1 MRVLHRLQDCTGLPF
16 PVVTIGNFD
25 GVHAGHRAVLKLA
38 RERVQNQ
45 HGTAIVLTFEPHP
58 LLVLAPGVELKF
70 LSEPEEK
77 LALLEEAGVDVV
89 VRLPFTRDFAS
100 QTPEEF
106 MVQVLRDGLGTR
118 ELYVGQNFRFGRERS
133 GTIQTLREAG
143 PRLGFT
149 VHVISPVV
157 VDGSSVSSTRIRD
170 LVQAGAMDEAALLL
184 GRPYQLTGVV
194 VRGSR
199 RGGELGFPT
208 ANVLPPAGRVLPPDG
223 VYATHL
229 RMGTQTWGAVTYIGT
244 RPTFGTGARII
255 ETYLLEG
262 EHDLYGCE
270 VGIVFHERLRGD
282 QVFESAE
289 SLARQV
295 AADVDRAREI
305 VRRLS
310 GATARSMLS

>member
-1 MRVLHRLQDCTGLPF
+1 MRVLHRLQDCAGLPF

-25 GVHAGHRAVLKLA
+25 GVHAGHRAVLRLA
-38 RERVQNQ
+38 CERVRAQC
-45 HGTAIVLTFEPHP
+45 GTAIVLTFEPHP
-58 LLVLAPGVELKF
+58 LRVLAPDVELKF
-70 LSEPEEK
+70 LSDPDEK

-100 QTPEEF
+100 QAPEEF

-133 GTIQTLREAG
+133 GTIRMLIETG
-143 PRLGFT
+143 PRLGFA
-149 VHVISPVV
+149 VHAISPVV
-157 VDGSSVSSTRIRD
+157 MEGAPVSSTRIRD

-184 GRPYQLTGVV
+184 GRSYQLKGSV

-208 ANVLPPAGRVLPPDG
+208 ANVLPPGGRVLPLDG

-229 RMGTQTWGAVTYIGT
+229 RMGLQTWGAVTYIGT
-244 RPTFGTGARII
+244 RPTFGTGERII

-262 EHDLYGCE
+262 DPDLYGCE
-270 VGIVFHERLRGD
+270 VGLAFHERLRGD
-282 QVFESAE
+282 QAFESAE
-289 SLARQV
+289 ALARQIAV
-295 AADVDRAREI
+295 DVDRAREI

>member
-1 MRVLHRLQDCTGLPF
+1 MRVLHCLQDCAGLPF

-25 GVHAGHRAVLKLA
+25 GVHVGHRAVLHLA
-38 RERVQNQ
+38 CGRVRAQC
-45 HGTAIVLTFEPHP
+45 GTAIVLTFEPHP
-58 LLVLAPGVELKF
+58 LHVLAPNVELKF
-70 LSEPEEK
+70 LSDPEEK

-89 VRLPFTRDFAS
+89 VRLPFTHAFAA

-118 ELYVGQNFRFGRERS
+118 ELYVGENFRFGKERH
-133 GTIQTLREAG
+133 GTIQMLMETG

-149 VHVISPVV
+149 VHAISPVV
-157 VDGSSVSSTRIRD
+157 VDGTPVSSTRIRD
-170 LVQAGAMDEAALLL
+170 LLQSGAMEEAALLL
-184 GRPYQLTGVV
+184 GRAYQLKGTV

-208 ANVLPPAGRVLPPDG
+208 ANVLPPEGRVLPPDG
-223 VYATHL
+223 VYVTCL
-229 RMGTQTWGAVTYIGT
+229 RMGTQLWGAVTYIGT

-262 EHDLYGCE
+262 DPDLYGCE
-270 VGIVFHERLRGD
+270 VGMVFHERLRGD
-282 QVFESAE
+282 QAFESAGA
-289 SLARQV
+289 LARQI

-305 VRRLS
+305 LRRLS

>member
-1 MRVLHRLQDCTGLPF
+1 MRVLQCLQDCAGLPF

-25 GVHAGHRAVLKLA
+25 GVHAGHRAILQLA
-38 RERVQNQ
+38 CGRVRAQR
-45 HGTAIVLTFEPHP
+45 GTAIVLTFEPHP
-58 LLVLAPGVELKF
+58 LRVLAPGVELKF
-70 LSEPEEK
+70 LSDPEEK

-118 ELYVGQNFRFGRERS
+118 ELYVGQNFRFGKERT
-133 GTIQTLREAG
+133 GTIQMLRDAS

-149 VHVISPVV
+149 VHAISPVV
-157 VDGSSVSSTRIRD
+157 VDGAPVSSTRIRD

-184 GRPYQLTGVV
+184 GRSYQLTGAV

-208 ANVLPPAGRVLPPDG
+208 ANLLPPAGRVLPPDG

-229 RMGTQTWGAVTYIGT
+229 RMGVQTWGAVTYLGT
-244 RPTFGTGARII
+244 RPTFGTGERII

-262 EHDLYGCE
+262 DHDLYGCE

-282 QVFESAE
+282 QAFESADA
-289 SLARQV
+289 LARQIAV
-295 AADVDRAREI
+295 DVNRAREI
-305 VRRLS
+305 WRRLS
-310 GATARSMLS
+310 GATARPMLS

>member
-1 MRVLHRLQDCTGLPF
+1 MRVLHCLQDCAGLPF

-25 GVHAGHRAVLKLA
+25 GVHVGHRAVLHLA
-38 RERVQNQ
+38 CGRVRAQC
-45 HGTAIVLTFEPHP
+45 GTAIVLTFEPHP
-58 LLVLAPGVELKF
+58 LCVLAPGVELKF
-70 LSEPEEK
+70 LSDPEEK

-118 ELYVGQNFRFGRERS
+118 ELYVGQNFRFGKKRS
-133 GTIQTLREAG
+133 GTIQMLRETG

-149 VHVISPVV
+149 VHAISPVV
-157 VDGSSVSSTRIRD
+157 VDGTPVSSTRIRD
-170 LVQAGAMDEAALLL
+170 LVQAGTMDEAALLL
-184 GRPYQLTGVV
+184 GRSYQLKGIV

-208 ANVLPPAGRVLPPDG
+208 ANLLPPTGRVLPPDG

-229 RMGTQTWGAVTYIGT
+229 RMGAQTWGAVTYIGT
-244 RPTFGTGARII
+244 RPTFGTGARVI

-262 EHDLYGCE
+262 DHDLYGCD
-270 VGIVFHERLRGD
+270 VGVVFHERLRGD
-282 QVFESAE
+282 QVFESADA
-289 SLARQV
+289 LARQI

>member
-1 MRVLHRLQDCTGLPF
+1 MRVLHRLQDCAGLPF

-25 GVHAGHRAVLKLA
+25 GVHVGHRAVLKLA
-38 RERVQNQ
+38 YERVRVQR
-45 HGTAIVLTFEPHP
+45 GTAVVLTFEPHP
-58 LLVLAPGVELKF
+58 LRVLAPGVELKF
-70 LSEPEEK
+70 LSDPEEK

-89 VRLPFTRDFAS
+89 ARLPFTRDFAS

-118 ELYVGQNFRFGRERS
+118 ELYVGQNFRFGKERS
-133 GTIQTLREAG
+133 GTIQMLMEAG

-149 VHVISPVV
+149 VHAISPVV
-157 VDGSSVSSTRIRD
+157 MEGAPVSSTRIRD
-170 LVQAGAMDEAALLL
+170 LIQAGAMGEAALLL
-184 GRPYQLTGVV
+184 GRPYQLKGTVV
-194 VRGSR
+194 QGHR

-208 ANVLPPAGRVLPPDG
+208 ANLLPPEGRVLPLDG

-229 RMGTQTWGAVTYIGT
+229 RMGTEAWAAVTYIGT
-244 RPTFGTGARII
+244 RPTFGSGGRII

-262 EHDLYGCE
+262 DHDLYGCE

-289 SLARQV
+289 SLARQI

-305 VRRLS
+305 LRRLS
-310 GATARSMLS
+310 GAPARSMLS